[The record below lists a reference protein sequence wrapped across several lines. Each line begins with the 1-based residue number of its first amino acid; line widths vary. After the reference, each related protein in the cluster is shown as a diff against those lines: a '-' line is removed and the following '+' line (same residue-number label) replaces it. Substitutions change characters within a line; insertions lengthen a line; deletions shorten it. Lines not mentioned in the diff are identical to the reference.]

1 MPPRTRNLPKEAGTA
16 WERRVVDFAA
26 GMGLPW
32 DRAPLRGTADL
43 LDVQGCV
50 PMGWLIGAKAKHKG
64 SGDRLSE
71 AMNEAAAARKRLRP
85 PNAGVIPVQV
95 VQRPG
100 YPVGRGFAVMEYS
113 DFLRLVIERN
123 QHRVIPWEGEL

>member
-1 MPPRTRNLPKEAGTA
+1 MPRARNVPKETGTA

-50 PMGWLIGAKAKHKG
+50 PMGWLVGAKAKRMG
-64 SGDRLSE
+64 SDPGDRLSE
-71 AMNEAAAARKRLRP
+71 AMNEARTAWERLGRP
-85 PNAGVIPVQV
+85 SEVVPVQV
-95 VQRPG
+95 VQRPRYG
-100 YPVGRGFAVMEYS
+100 VSRAFTVMEYA
-113 DFLRLVIERN
+113 DFLWLVLQRQEWER
-123 QHRVIPWEGEL
+123 